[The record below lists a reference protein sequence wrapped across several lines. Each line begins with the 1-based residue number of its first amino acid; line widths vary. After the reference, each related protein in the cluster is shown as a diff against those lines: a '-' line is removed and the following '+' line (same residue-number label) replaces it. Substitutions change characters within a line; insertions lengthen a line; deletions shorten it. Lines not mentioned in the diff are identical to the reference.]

1 MKLFCLPFAGGSKR
15 AYSNWSKSANRS
27 LEIEGIEIKGR
38 GERLGQG
45 FYQDMSEAVDDIYAL
60 IKDNIQTEDYALYGH
75 SMGTLLAYELYYKVV
90 AEGQRKPVHIFF
102 SGRQSPIVKN
112 NMYVSSTM
120 PDDEFIAKIIEL
132 GGIHE
137 ELSQSKELMRFYL
150 PVLKNDIR
158 IMENYEFKEKTKKIK
173 CKISVFQGLE
183 DMIDGKQ
190 AITWDDLCDQKTKY
204 YFFTGS
210 HFFINDHADKIID
223 IFEGELLPEK
233 RGWTWIS

>member
-1 MKLFCLPFAGGSKR
+1 MKLFCLPFAGGSRR
-15 AYSNWSKSANRS
+15 AYLNWSKFANRS
-27 LEIEGIEIKGR
+27 LEIEAIEIKGR
-38 GERLGQG
+38 GERLGEG
-45 FYQDMSEAVDDIYAL
+45 FYPDMTEAVDDIYSW
-60 IKDNIQTEDYALYGH
+60 IKDKIQVEDYAFYGH
-75 SMGTLLAYELYYKVV
+75 SMGTLLAYELYYKVI
-90 AEGQRKPVHIFF
+90 AEGQRKPAHIFF

-158 IMENYEFKEKTKKIK
+158 IMENYEFKEKTEKIK
-173 CKISVFQGLE
+173 CEISVFHGLE
-183 DMIDGKQ
+183 DTIDGRQ
-190 AITWDDLCDQKTKY
+190 AITWNDLCDKKTKFY
-204 YFFTGS
+204 YFTGN
-210 HFFINDHADKIID
+210 HFFINDHVDKIID

-233 RGWTWIS
+233 